1 MTYRVVLLCNGEYKK
16 TLHRART
23 LETVFTRYYHLID
36 ENKKILYP
44 KRFVNSNKIIPV
56 KYEIAVTKP
65 TEDGDTFRILR
76 DDYGKL
82 YTEEPLGDWT
92 ILTTAAYEIEETF
105 MIYGVGYKNGERPT
119 IREIVKRLMINAHSK
134 KTVKQVIVVYNK
146 LLIYDEHQFD
156 MVLCKNL
163 EDAQRL
169 HHTLG
174 KITKKQK
181 INSLLFMGT
190 ATKSNIGRL
199 YDVIHEETGW
209 PYPKI
214 RRQSTLH

>member
-23 LETVFTRYYHLID
+23 LETVFMRYHKLNE
-36 ENKKILYP
+36 ENQKVLYP
-44 KRFVNSNKIIPV
+44 KKFVNSNKIIPV

-65 TEDGDTFRILR
+65 TEEGDTFRLLR
-76 DDYGKL
+76 DEYGKL
-82 YTEEPLGDWT
+82 YSEPPLGDWT
-92 ILTTAAYEIEETF
+92 ILSTSDYQIEETF
-105 MIYGVGYKNGERPT
+105 MIYGESYKNGERPT

-134 KTVKQVIVVYNK
+134 KNVKQVIVVYNK
-146 LLIYDEHQFD
+146 LLIYNENQFD
-156 MVLCKNL
+156 MVLCKNM

-169 HHTLG
+169 HHTLA
-174 KITKKQK
+174 KIARKQK
-181 INSLLFMGT
+181 IKSLLFMGT
-190 ATKSNIGRL
+190 ATKVNIGRL

-209 PYPKI
+209 PYEKI

>member
-16 TLHRART
+16 TIHRART
-23 LETVFTRYYHLID
+23 LETIFTRYHKIKE
-36 ENKKILYP
+36 ENNVLFP

-65 TEDGDTFRILR
+65 TEEGDTFRTLR
-76 DDYGKL
+76 DGYGKL

-92 ILTTAAYEIEETF
+92 ILTSQDYELEETF
-105 MIYGVGYKNGERPT
+105 MIYGIGYKNGERPT
-119 IREIVKRLMINAHSK
+119 IREIVKRLMLNAHSK
-134 KTVKQVIVVYNK
+134 KTVKQIIVVYNK
-146 LLIYDEHQFD
+146 LLIYNEDQFD

-163 EDAQRL
+163 EEAQRL
-169 HHTLG
+169 HHTLA
-174 KITKKQK
+174 KIAKKQK
-181 INSLLFMGT
+181 IKSLLFMGT

-199 YDVIHEETGW
+199 YDVIHDETGW

>member
-23 LETVFTRYYHLID
+23 LETIFMRYHKIKD
-36 ENKKILYP
+36 ENKILFP

-65 TEDGDTFRILR
+65 TEDGDTFRLLR
-76 DDYGKL
+76 DEYGKL
-82 YTEEPLGDWT
+82 YNEPPLGDWT
-92 ILTTAAYEIEETF
+92 ILSTQDYDIEETF
-105 MIYGVGYKNGERPT
+105 MIYGMGYKNGERPT

-134 KTVKQVIVVYNK
+134 IIVKQVIVVYNK
-146 LLIYDEHQFD
+146 LLIYNEDQFD
-156 MVLCKNL
+156 MVLCKNMV
-163 EDAQRL
+163 EAQRL
-169 HHTLG
+169 HHALA
-174 KITKKQK
+174 KIATKQK
-181 INSLLFMGT
+181 IKSLLFMGT

-199 YDVIHEETGW
+199 YDVIHDETGW

>member
-1 MTYRVVLLCNGEYKK
+1 MIYRVVLLCNGEYKK

-23 LETVFTRYYHLID
+23 LETIFTRYHKLKE
-36 ENKKILYP
+36 ENKVLFP

-65 TEDGDTFRILR
+65 TEDEDTFRLLR
-76 DDYGKL
+76 DEYGKL

-92 ILTTAAYEIEETF
+92 ILASDDYELEETF
-105 MIYGVGYKNGERPT
+105 MIYGMGYKNGERPT
-119 IREIVKRLMINAHSK
+119 IREIVKRLMVNAHSK
-134 KTVKQVIVVYNK
+134 KTVKQIIVVYNK
-146 LLIYDEHQFD
+146 LLIYNEDQFD

-163 EDAQRL
+163 EEAQRL
-169 HHTLG
+169 HHTLA
-174 KITKKQK
+174 KIAKKQK
-181 INSLLFMGT
+181 IKSLLFMGT

-199 YDVIHEETGW
+199 YDVIHDETGW
-209 PYPKI
+209 SYPKI

>member
-23 LETVFTRYYHLID
+23 LETIFTRYHKIKD
-36 ENKKILYP
+36 ENKILFP

-56 KYEIAVTKP
+56 KYEIAVTKI

-76 DDYGKL
+76 DEYGKL
-82 YTEEPLGDWT
+82 YTEKPLGDWT
-92 ILTTAAYEIEETF
+92 ILATQDYELEETF
-105 MIYGVGYKNGERPT
+105 MLYGLGYKNGERPT

-134 KTVKQVIVVYNK
+134 KIVKQVIVVYNK
-146 LLIYDEHQFD
+146 LLIYNEDKFD
-156 MVLCKNL
+156 MVLCKNT
-163 EDAQRL
+163 EEAQRL
-169 HHTLG
+169 HHTLA
-174 KITKKQK
+174 KIAKKQK
-181 INSLLFMGT
+181 IKSLLFMGT

-199 YDVIHEETGW
+199 YDVIHDETGW

>member
-82 YTEEPLGDWT
+82 YTEAPLGDWT
-92 ILTTAAYEIEETF
+92 ILSTEGYEIEETF

-119 IREIVKRLMINAHSK
+119 IREIVKRLMLNAHSK

>member
-82 YTEEPLGDWT
+82 YTEAPLGDWT
-92 ILTTAAYEIEETF
+92 ILSTADYELEETF

-119 IREIVKRLMINAHSK
+119 IREIVKRLMLNAHSK

>member
-23 LETVFTRYYHLID
+23 LETIFMRYHKLKD
-36 ENKKILYP
+36 ENNVLFP

-65 TEDGDTFRILR
+65 SEDGDNFRILR
-76 DDYGKL
+76 DEYGKL

-92 ILTTAAYEIEETF
+92 VLASQDYEIEETF
-105 MIYGVGYKNGERPT
+105 MIYGLGYKNGERPS
-119 IREIVKRLMINAHSK
+119 IREIVKRLMVNAHSK
-134 KTVKQVIVVYNK
+134 KNVKQIIVVYNK
-146 LLIYDEHQFD
+146 LLIYNEDQFD
-156 MVLCKNL
+156 MVLCKNT
-163 EDAQRL
+163 EEAQRL
-169 HHTLG
+169 HHTLA
-174 KITKKQK
+174 KIARKQK
-181 INSLLFMGT
+181 IKSLLFMGT
-190 ATKSNIGRL
+190 ATKANIGRL

>member
-23 LETVFTRYYHLID
+23 LETVFTRYYYLID

-82 YTEEPLGDWT
+82 YTEDPLGDWT
-92 ILTTAAYEIEETF
+92 ILSTAGYEIEETF

-169 HHTLG
+169 HHTLA

>member
-82 YTEEPLGDWT
+82 YTEDPLGDWT
-92 ILTTAAYEIEETF
+92 ILSTAGYEIEETF

-169 HHTLG
+169 HHTLA

>member
-23 LETVFTRYYHLID
+23 LETVFTRYYYLID

-82 YTEEPLGDWT
+82 YTEDQLGDWT

-169 HHTLG
+169 HHTLA

>member
-23 LETVFTRYYHLID
+23 LETIFTRYHKLKD
-36 ENKKILYP
+36 ENNVLFP
-44 KRFVNSNKIIPV
+44 KRFVNSNKIIEV

-65 TEDGDTFRILR
+65 TEDSDSFRILR
-76 DDYGKL
+76 DEYGKL

-92 ILTTAAYEIEETF
+92 VLASQEYELEETF
-105 MIYGVGYKNGERPT
+105 MIYGLEYKNGERPS

-134 KTVKQVIVVYNK
+134 KNVKQIIVVYNK
-146 LLIYDEHQFD
+146 LLIYNEDQFD
-156 MVLCKNL
+156 MVLCKNM
-163 EDAQRL
+163 EEAQRL
-169 HHTLG
+169 HHTLA
-174 KITKKQK
+174 KIARKQK
-181 INSLLFMGT
+181 IKSLLFMGT

-209 PYPKI
+209 AYSKI

>member
-23 LETVFTRYYHLID
+23 LETVFKRYYHLIE

-44 KRFVNSNKIIPV
+44 KRFVNSNKIIAV

-82 YTEEPLGDWT
+82 YTEPPLGDWT
-92 ILTTAAYEIEETF
+92 ILTTAGYEIEETF

-119 IREIVKRLMINAHSK
+119 IREIVKRLMLNAHSK

-209 PYPKI
+209 SYPKI
-214 RRQSTLH
+214 RRQSTFH

>member
-134 KTVKQVIVVYNK
+134 KTVKQLIVVYNK

>member
-1 MTYRVVLLCNGEYKK
+1 MTYRVILLCNGEYKK

-23 LETVFTRYYHLID
+23 LETIFMRYHKIKD
-36 ENKKILYP
+36 ENKILFP

-65 TEDGDTFRILR
+65 SEDGDTYRILR
-76 DDYGKL
+76 DEYGKL
-82 YTEEPLGDWT
+82 YTENPLGDWT
-92 ILTTAAYEIEETF
+92 ILASQEYDLEETF
-105 MIYGVGYKNGERPT
+105 MIYGLGYKNGERPS

-134 KTVKQVIVVYNK
+134 KNVKQIIVVYNK
-146 LLIYDEHQFD
+146 LLIYNEDQFD
-156 MVLCKNL
+156 MVLCKNM

-169 HHTLG
+169 HHTLA
-174 KITKKQK
+174 KIARKQK
-181 INSLLFMGT
+181 IKSLLFMGT
-190 ATKSNIGRL
+190 ATKANIGRL

-209 PYPKI
+209 SYPKI

>member
-16 TLHRART
+16 TIHRART
-23 LETVFTRYYHLID
+23 LETIFTRYHKIKE
-36 ENKKILYP
+36 ENNVLFP

-65 TEDGDTFRILR
+65 TEEGDTFRTLR
-76 DDYGKL
+76 DGYGKL

-92 ILTTAAYEIEETF
+92 ILTSQDYELEETF
-105 MIYGVGYKNGERPT
+105 MIYGIGYKNGERPT

-134 KTVKQVIVVYNK
+134 KTVKQIIVVYNK
-146 LLIYDEHQFD
+146 LLIYNEDQFD

-163 EDAQRL
+163 EEAQRL
-169 HHTLG
+169 HHTLA
-174 KITKKQK
+174 KIAKKQK
-181 INSLLFMGT
+181 IKSLLFMGT

-199 YDVIHEETGW
+199 YDVIHDETGW

>member
-23 LETVFTRYYHLID
+23 LETIFMRYHKLKD
-36 ENKKILYP
+36 ENKVLFP

-76 DDYGKL
+76 DEYGKL
-82 YTEEPLGDWT
+82 YTENPLGDWT
-92 ILTTAAYEIEETF
+92 VLASEDYELEETF
-105 MIYGVGYKNGERPT
+105 MIYGMEYKNGERPT
-119 IREIVKRLMINAHSK
+119 IREVVKRLMINAHSK
-134 KTVKQVIVVYNK
+134 KTVKQIIVVYNK
-146 LLIYDEHQFD
+146 LLIYNEDQFD
-156 MVLCKNL
+156 MVLCKNM
-163 EDAQRL
+163 EEAQRL
-169 HHTLG
+169 HHALA
-174 KITKKQK
+174 KIARKQK
-181 INSLLFMGT
+181 IKSLLFMGT
-190 ATKSNIGRL
+190 ATKANIGRL

-209 PYPKI
+209 SYPKI

>member
-92 ILTTAAYEIEETF
+92 ILTTAAYDIEETF

>member
-23 LETVFTRYYHLID
+23 LETIFMRYHKLKD
-36 ENKKILYP
+36 ENNVLYP

-65 TEDGDTFRILR
+65 TEDGDTFRLLR

-82 YTEEPLGDWT
+82 YSEPPLGDWT
-92 ILTTAAYEIEETF
+92 ILSTQDYDIEETF
-105 MIYGVGYKNGERPT
+105 MIYGMEYKNGERPT
-119 IREIVKRLMINAHSK
+119 IKEVVKRLMINAHSK
-134 KTVKQVIVVYNK
+134 RIVKQVIVVYNK
-146 LLIYDEHQFD
+146 LLIYNEDQFD
-156 MVLCKNL
+156 MVLCKNM

-169 HHTLG
+169 HHTLA
-174 KITKKQK
+174 KIARKQK
-181 INSLLFMGT
+181 IKTLLFMGT

-199 YDVIHEETGW
+199 YDVIHDETGW
-209 PYPKI
+209 PYTKI

>member
-23 LETVFTRYYHLID
+23 LETIFTRYHKIKD
-36 ENKKILYP
+36 ENKILFP

-76 DDYGKL
+76 DEYGKL
-82 YTEEPLGDWT
+82 YSEAPLGDWT
-92 ILTTAAYEIEETF
+92 ILSTQDYDIEETF
-105 MIYGVGYKNGERPT
+105 MIYGMEYKNGERPT
-119 IREIVKRLMINAHSK
+119 IKEVVKRLMINAYSK
-134 KTVKQVIVVYNK
+134 RIVKQVIVVYNK
-146 LLIYDEHQFD
+146 LLIYNEDQFD
-156 MVLCKNL
+156 MVVCKNM
-163 EDAQRL
+163 EEAQRL
-169 HHTLG
+169 HHALA
-174 KITKKQK
+174 KIATKQK
-181 INSLLFMGT
+181 IKTLLFMGT

-199 YDVIHEETGW
+199 YDVIHDETGW
-209 PYPKI
+209 PYTKI

>member
-23 LETVFTRYYHLID
+23 LETIFMRYHKIKD
-36 ENKKILYP
+36 ENKILFP

-76 DDYGKL
+76 DEYGKL
-82 YTEEPLGDWT
+82 YSEAPLGDWT
-92 ILTTAAYEIEETF
+92 ILSTQDYDIEETF
-105 MIYGVGYKNGERPT
+105 MIYGMEYKNGERPT
-119 IREIVKRLMINAHSK
+119 IKEVVKRLMINAYSK
-134 KTVKQVIVVYNK
+134 RIVKQVIVVYNK
-146 LLIYDEHQFD
+146 LLIYNEDQFD
-156 MVLCKNL
+156 MVVCKNM
-163 EDAQRL
+163 EEAQRL
-169 HHTLG
+169 HHALA
-174 KITKKQK
+174 KIATKQK
-181 INSLLFMGT
+181 IKTLLFMGT

-199 YDVIHEETGW
+199 YDVIHDETGW
-209 PYPKI
+209 PYTKI